1 MGEIMIDKFSNNS
14 INAFK
19 QSSFTNA
26 MNYRDSS
33 MNKDKLKQQS
43 IKNRVENLKKKIQM
57 KEYSNKL
64 ILIEM
69 EKKAQRTERIK
80 MNYEDN
86 LMRQYLHEMFLVKVK
101 LIQSFFRQKKTN
113 ESFSF
118 FLKSEKEK
126 LGWNSNH

>member
-1 MGEIMIDKFSNNS
+1 MIDKFSNNS
-14 INAFK
+14 ITAFK

-26 MNYRDSS
+26 NSMNYRDSS

-69 EKKAQRTERIK
+69 E
-80 MNYEDN
+80 
-86 LMRQYLHEMFLVKVK
+86 
-101 LIQSFFRQKKTN
+101 
-113 ESFSF
+113 
-118 FLKSEKEK
+118 
-126 LGWNSNH
+126 

>member
-1 MGEIMIDKFSNNS
+1 
-14 INAFK
+14 
-19 QSSFTNA
+19 

-69 EKKAQRTERIK
+69 E
-80 MNYEDN
+80 
-86 LMRQYLHEMFLVKVK
+86 
-101 LIQSFFRQKKTN
+101 
-113 ESFSF
+113 
-118 FLKSEKEK
+118 
-126 LGWNSNH
+126 